1 MRGRFSLSRLVL
13 RFSRYRL
20 ALFVL
25 PATVGALVFGVG
37 LLTPGEYTAMA
48 RLLPPRTNTATAP
61 ALLNQIGGTETIGAA
76 ALTLKSPSE
85 LYASLFLSRSVQDQ
99 IIDRFRLDREVDIDR
114 DGLRQILAEHTR
126 VEVRE
131 DGIIELR
138 YVDADPA
145 RAAAIVNGMIDA
157 VYRKAQQLS
166 RLEAENRLAFYDQ
179 IIGETR
185 ARLAGAE
192 TRLRDIETK
201 TGYTRLKGQEEATSL
216 TGVELQSTLL
226 AKETQL
232 ARMRAVATDAH
243 PAIRR
248 LRAEIAALRAGRT
261 AMERG
266 AVRDQGVVIAVGN
279 FPDIQARVE
288 PMRREVQIQTEVL
301 EYLMKAKQL
310 SRVDEKRDL
319 SNVQVLDAA
328 VPPTRASGPRVV
340 RNSVLASGIAFLLAA
355 MACLVWDVFYRDR
368 RRRRVMR
375 RILSPYLGRWSGK
388 RRRPHADAS

>member
-1 MRGRFSLSRLVL
+1 MRGHFSLSRLVL

-20 ALFVL
+20 VLFVL
-25 PATVGALVFGVG
+25 PALVGVLVFGLG
-37 LLTPGEYTAMA
+37 LLMPGEYTAMA
-48 RLLPPRTNTATAP
+48 RLLPPRTNTATAS

-85 LYASLFLSRSVQDQ
+85 LYASLFLSRSVQDR
-99 IIDRFRLDREVDIDR
+99 IIDRFRLDREVEIDR
-114 DGLRQILAEHTR
+114 DGLRQALAEHTL
-126 VEVRE
+126 VDVRE

-138 YVDADPA
+138 YVDADPE

-157 VYRKAQQLS
+157 VYQKAQQLS

-185 ARLAGAE
+185 ERLVSAE
-192 TRLRDIETK
+192 ARLRDIETK

-216 TGVELQSTLL
+216 TGVELHSTLL
-226 AKETQL
+226 SKETQL

-243 PAIRR
+243 PSIRR
-248 LRAEIAALRAGRT
+248 IRAEIAALRAGRA

-266 AVRDQGVVIAVGN
+266 DTRDQGVVIAVGN

-328 VPPTRASGPRVV
+328 VPPTRASGPRVM
-340 RNSVLASGIAFLLAA
+340 RNSVLASGIAFMLGV
-355 MACLVWDVFYRDR
+355 MACLVWDVMYRDR
-368 RRRRVMR
+368 RRRRVLR
-375 RILSPYLGRWSGK
+375 RILSPYIGWRVG
-388 RRRPHADAS
+388 RRRSPRADAS